1 MRKAVF
7 PGSFD
12 PITKGHENVVRRGL
26 TLFDEIIV
34 AVGVHSSKRCMFS
47 VDERVDMI
55 RETFADESR
64 VRVATYDGL
73 TVDFCASMGVSTQ
86 LRGVRNE
93 SDLTYEQ
100 TIAQMTRAMR
110 PEMDTVILLTDLECA
125 AIHSTVVRDVLSHGG
140 DVTAFVPD
148 GIKHRFLKA

>member
-26 TLFDEIIV
+26 NLFDEVVV
-34 AVGVHSSKRCMFS
+34 AVGVHSSKSCMFS
-47 VDERVDMI
+47 TEERLAMI
-55 RETFADESR
+55 EETFADEPR
-64 VRVATYDGL
+64 VVVKTYDGL
-73 TVDFCASMGVSTQ
+73 TVDFCRSVGASTQ

-100 TIAQMTRAMR
+100 TIASMTRAMR
-110 PEMDTVILLTDLECA
+110 PDMDTVILLTDLQFA
-125 AIHSTVVRDVLSHGG
+125 AIHSTVVRDVLKHGG
-140 DVTAFVPD
+140 DVAAFVPD
-148 GIKHRFLKA
+148 AIAHRCAR